1 MNIPL
6 SQIRQVKLIDGSVKE
21 ILKSLKTTT
30 GGLSHLEAKRRL
42 KIYGKNEPTKRKEKH
57 LLLQVLA
64 KFKEPLVIALL
75 GIAVFSYFFG
85 EKISAVLVAVM
96 AFASV
101 IISFIQEYRANRD
114 AEKLIDMVR
123 STVDV
128 LREKKIITI
137 STSDLVPGDIVDLS
151 AGDMIPADLR
161 IISSKDL
168 FVNQASFTGEAFPEE
183 KFATHNA
190 RLSDSPIPKDSIPDT
205 IAWMG
210 SSVVSGT
217 GQAVVLYT
225 GSSTEL
231 GKMST
236 ELQKSE
242 SLTAF
247 DKGVL
252 GFTMLMI
259 KTMVILAL
267 VVFII
272 NAVSKGNLVEAF
284 LFSLAVAVGLAP
296 EMLPMEVTINLS
308 KGAIEMSKKEVIVK
322 RLDSIQNFGAMDVL
336 CTDKTGTLT
345 QDQIVLVKHLNA
357 LAREDEDVLR
367 FAYVNSYYQTGLR
380 NMLDKAVLNFKH
392 LAVTRYKKIDEIPFD
407 FVRRVMSVIVAM
419 DHTRRIVTKGAPEEI
434 FKRCD
439 CYEVNGKIGPL
450 TKTMIARLAKEYDLL
465 SSQGFRVLALAYNNY
480 TPDKKSFSVKDEEGL
495 IFKGFVAFL
504 DPPKPTVANTIRAL
518 EDLGITL
525 KILSGD
531 NELVTRKI
539 CGDVNLV
546 ITGLLNGE
554 QLDKMNDKQLERVID
569 RVNVFCRLHPL
580 QKQRVI
586 RALQAKKHA
595 VGFLGDGINDTPA
608 LKAADVGISV
618 NNAVGIAKETADII
632 LLRKSL
638 KVLADCVTEGRKTFG
653 NIIKY
658 IKMGASSNFGN
669 MFSMTGAS
677 LLLPFLPMR
686 PIQIL
691 FNNFLYDIS
700 QISLPTD
707 KVDEEYLSKPRPW
720 NIDAIKKFMV
730 FIGPVSSLFDY
741 LTFALMWFVFR
752 ADTVAQQA
760 VFNTGWFL
768 ESLASQT
775 LVIYVIRTNKIPF
788 LQSWPSKPLM
798 ITTLSVLA
806 FAFLFTFS
814 PWGGVLGFVA
824 LPWQYFA
831 ILGVMLVSYLSL
843 VQLVKNWFIKKYG
856 NI

>member
-1 MNIPL
+1 MPEQKTKNSEENL
-6 SQIRQVKLIDGSVKE
+6 LAAGNTAQVLRK
-21 ILKSLKTTT
+21 LKTSTR
-30 GGLSHLEAKRRL
+30 GLTHREAAFRL
-42 KIYGKNEPTKRKEKH
+42 KQYGFNEPTKRVEKH
-57 LLLQVLA
+57 IFLQILA

-85 EKISAVLVAVM
+85 EKISAILVAVM

-101 IISFIQEYRANRD
+101 IISFIQEYRANKD

-128 LREKKIITI
+128 LRENKIMTVK
-137 STSDLVPGDIVDLS
+137 TRDVVPGDIVDLS
-151 AGDMIPADLR
+151 AGNMVPADIR
-161 IISSKDL
+161 IIEAKDL
-168 FVNQASFTGEAFPEE
+168 FINQASFTGEGFPVE
-183 KFATHNA
+183 KYAEQQSA
-190 RLSDSPIPKDSIPDT
+190 ESGKDSIADT
-205 IAWMG
+205 VALMG
-210 SSVVSGT
+210 SSVVSGM
-217 GQAVVLYT
+217 GRAVVLET
-225 GSSTEL
+225 GANTEL
-231 GKMST
+231 GKMSR
-236 ELQKSE
+236 ELQMAE
-242 SLTAF
+242 PPTAF
-247 DKGVL
+247 DKGVY

-259 KTMVILAL
+259 KTMVILGL

-272 NAVSKGNLVEAF
+272 NAISKGNLVEAF

-308 KGAIEMSKKEVIVK
+308 RGAIEMSKKEVIVK

-367 FAYVNSYYQTGLR
+367 FAYVNSYYQTGLH

-392 LAVTRYKKIDEIPFD
+392 LAVTGYKKIDEIPFD
-407 FVRRVMSVIVAM
+407 FNRRVMSVIVAM
-419 DHTRRIVTKGAPEEI
+419 DHSRRIVTKGAPEEI
-434 FKRCD
+434 FKRSD
-439 CYEVNGKIGPL
+439 RYEVNGKISTL
-450 TKTMIARLAKEYDLL
+450 TKPMVKRLIREYDLL
-465 SSQGFRVLALAYNNY
+465 SSQGFRVLALAYNTY
-480 TPDKKSFSVKDEEGL
+480 KADKKTFSADDEYGL

-504 DPPKPTVANTIRAL
+504 DPPKPTVAKTIRDL

-539 CGDVNLV
+539 CQEVNLY
-546 ITGLLNGE
+546 ITGLLTGE
-554 QLDKMNDKQLERVID
+554 QVDKLNDKQLERIID
-569 RVNVFCRLHPL
+569 KVNIFCRLHPL
-580 QKQRVI
+580 QKARVI
-586 RALQAKKHA
+586 KALQAKKHA
-595 VGFLGDGINDTPA
+595 VGYMGDGINDAPA

-638 KVLADCVTEGRKTFG
+638 RVLTDCVTEGRKTFG

-691 FNNFLYDIS
+691 LNNFLYDIS

-707 KVDEEYLSKPRPW
+707 KVDQDYLNRPRPW

-741 LTFALMWFVFR
+741 LTYAVMWFVFS
-752 ADTVAQQA
+752 ANTVAEQA

-775 LVIYVIRTNKIPF
+775 LVIYIIRTNKIPF
-788 LQSWPSKPLM
+788 IQSWPGKWLM
-798 ITTLSVLA
+798 ITTLSILL
-806 FAFLFTFS
+806 FAFLLVNS
-814 PWGGVLGFVA
+814 PWAGFFGLVA

-831 ILGVMLVSYLSL
+831 ILGVMLVIYLAL
-843 VQLVKNWFIKKYG
+843 VQIVKSWFVKKYG
-856 NI
+856 NV